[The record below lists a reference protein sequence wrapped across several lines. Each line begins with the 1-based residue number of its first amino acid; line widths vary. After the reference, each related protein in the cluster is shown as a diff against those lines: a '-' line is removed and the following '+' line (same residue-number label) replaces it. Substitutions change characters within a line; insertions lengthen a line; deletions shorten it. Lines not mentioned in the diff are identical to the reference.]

1 MQSTRLAFL
10 DHYKAVRST
19 FWPAASGAVT
29 IPPRGKPALLAPV
42 VVRPEESAVTAYD
55 APIGPPHLVV
65 EREKM
70 RFIVRG
76 IAAQE
81 GFSFNDI
88 MSHRRDAKL
97 AECRKYCI
105 YLVKCATTCTL
116 LQIGKFFDRDHTVV
130 LYSVRCVEASLR
142 GEVYRRPRNNSA
154 QACAKTVK
162 TSPDNA
168 ECAMKKAGRRFA
180 CNISTALTKSND
192 VSERNG

>member
-1 MQSTRLAFL
+1 MQSNPLAFL

-29 IPPRGKPALLAPV
+29 IPPRGKPALPAPV

-55 APIGPPHLVV
+55 APIGPPHLVI

-88 MSHRRDAKL
+88 MSHRRAAKL
-97 AECRKYCI
+97 TECRQYCI
-105 YLVKCATTCTL
+105 YLVKCATACSL
-116 LQIGKFFDRDHTVV
+116 PQIGHFFDRDHTVI
-130 LYSVRCVEASLR
+130 LYSVRCVEARLR
-142 GEVYRRPRNNSA
+142 GEVYRKPRTGKG
-154 QACAKTVK
+154 Q
-162 TSPDNA
+162 P
-168 ECAMKKAGRRFA
+168 
-180 CNISTALTKSND
+180 
-192 VSERNG
+192 

>member
-1 MQSTRLAFL
+1 MQSNPLAFL

-70 RFIVRG
+70 RFILRG
-76 IAAQE
+76 ISKQD
-81 GFSFNDI
+81 GFSANEVL
-88 MSHRRDAKL
+88 SPRRNTKL
-97 AECRKYCI
+97 VECRQYCL
-105 YLVKCATTCTL
+105 YLARCATKCSL
-116 LQIGKFFDRDHTVV
+116 PQIARFFNVDHSTVSYAV
-130 LYSVRCVEASLR
+130 ASVEARLR
-142 GEVYRRPRNNSA
+142 GEVYRRTRNYLS
-154 QACAKTVK
+154 QACVKTVK